1 MYNVVLQFS
10 EGLDIKAI
18 VPSQLP
24 LLIEFLASSSNAE
37 IFESIETGSSQQSI
51 PFQEEVESID
61 DSLHDQLDSVY
72 ILTRCLYY
80 LTNPPMKYLK
90 RILQICN
97 KEWNKMEYST
107 ILQCYKD
114 LIIN

>member
-61 DSLHDQLDSVY
+61 DSLLGTVFGSFLGYSEIEYEKGGNVSTVKAISDYKKETATKPVAAEVSVSE
-72 ILTRCLYY
+72 
-80 LTNPPMKYLK
+80 TN
-90 RILQICN
+90 
-97 KEWNKMEYST
+97 
-107 ILQCYKD
+107 
-114 LIIN
+114 